1 VIHQKIN
8 QIFFVGLGGAGQRHL
23 RIFKDLLPANV
34 EFSAFRSTGQ
44 TPLLNSDFSI
54 DNENSIDKKYNL
66 KLFNSLQDGL
76 DNNPDLIVIS
86 TPSSLHF
93 EVAKMAAERNI
104 NIFVEKPFSHNLDG
118 FSDFENLVLEKDL
131 YFFVSFQRRFHPY
144 LKRIKGI
151 IKSGLLGEIIT
162 ANFNVASYVPAWHQ
176 YEDYKQLYACRADL
190 GGGVLLTEIH
200 ELDLC
205 YWYFGLPD
213 YVSCTGGNYSNIKL
227 NVEDSS
233 HVTLAYN
240 NFSVQVN
247 LCFMQQ
253 YNRRDLYIAGEDGY
267 LEWNAI
273 GNTFKFINYKKGNK
287 EDLSDPDYENDEM
300 FITQA
305 KYFLNEFKRS
315 DNKLY
320 LKIAKGSLAI
330 VESAK
335 ESMEKIAISKLQS
348 YV

>member
-1 VIHQKIN
+1 MISQEIKK
-8 QIFFVGLGGAGQRHL
+8 IFFVGLGGAGQRHL
-23 RIFKDLLPANV
+23 RIFKDLLPENV

-54 DNENSIDKKYNL
+54 NNKNSIDKKYDL
-66 KLFNSLQDGL
+66 KLFKSLEDGL
-76 DNNPDLIVIS
+76 NNKPNLVVIS

-93 EVAKMAAERNI
+93 DVAKMAAEKNI
-104 NIFVEKPFSHNLDG
+104 NIFIEKPFSHNLNG
-118 FSDFENLVLEKDL
+118 FKDFEKLVLKNNI

-144 LKRIKGI
+144 LKKIKKI
-151 IKSGLLGEIIT
+151 ITNGLLGKIIT
-162 ANFNVASYVPAWHQ
+162 ANFNVASYVPSWHP

-205 YWYFGLPD
+205 NWYFGLPN
-213 YVSCTGGNYSNIKL
+213 YVSCTGGNYSSISL
-227 NVEDSS
+227 DVEDSS
-233 HVTLAYN
+233 HVTLSYN

-253 YNRRDLYIAGEDGY
+253 YNRRDLYIAGENGY
-267 LEWNAI
+267 LEWNGI
-273 GNTFKFINYKKGNK
+273 GNTFKLIKYNQNHD
-287 EDLSDPDYENDEM
+287 EDLSDPNYENDKM

-315 DNKLY
+315 DNKYY
-320 LKIAKGSLAI
+320 LKIAKESLAI

-335 ESMEKIAISKLQS
+335 QSMEKVKISKPQS